1 MAGLSDLTPDQM
13 LVLQQLGMLRGL
25 SGATANT
32 ASGGDAIGA
41 QASNYSLGPNAPYM
55 QTGNVGGSL
64 PFDGGNIRGGINYQ
78 SLGLPDGRST
88 SVIPNVG
95 VNVGPVSGNYSA
107 AITPQG
113 TQQSVG
119 GGFDFGPF
127 ALNYQRGLG
136 NERVKPTDTFGVS
149 APIGPAL
156 LNAAMTR
163 GEGIPTQYSGGV
175 TVPGLLGG
183 DFGLT
188 ASYSPEDKKKAVFGR
203 FSKRF

>member
-1 MAGLSDLTPDQM
+1 MADLTSLSPEQM
-13 LVLQQLGMLRGL
+13 LLLQQLGMMRGL
-25 SGATANT
+25 GDMGASTVSNNGPISATASNFAISPDTAMQLGNVSGA
-32 ASGGDAIGA
+32 
-41 QASNYSLGPNAPYM
+41 
-55 QTGNVGGSL
+55 L
-64 PFDGGNIRGGINYQ
+64 PFDGGSIRGGVNYQ
-78 SLGLPDGRST
+78 GMNFPGSNQT
-88 SVIPNVG
+88 TVVPNVG
-95 VNVGPVSGNYSA
+95 VNLGPMNANYSA
-107 AITPQG
+107 AFTPQG

-163 GEGIPTQYSGGV
+163 GEGIPTQYTGGV

-183 DFGLT
+183 DLGVT
-188 ASYSPEDKKKAVFGR
+188 ASYSPEDKKRSVFGR